1 MIKLLRVDERFIHGQ
16 VAFAW
21 TNSLAADCIFIVND
35 EISKD
40 KLRQTSLKLA
50 APTGVKFVVKSVED
64 AKKALLGERIKKY
77 KTFLIVG
84 TIKDALELSKVS
96 KDIKQVNLG
105 NMKMEEGRRS
115 ITNSICVSEDDIKN
129 IKLLESMGVEVE
141 CRAVPTDKKIRAL
154 SLI

>member
-50 APTGVKFVVKSVED
+50 APTGVKFVVKNVED
-64 AKKALLGERIKKY
+64 AKNALLGERIKKY
-77 KTFLIVG
+77 KIFLIVG